1 MGFKNIFKDSNDI
14 NEQSVAAFVSLT
26 LVIIIT
32 ICDVVTGLLG
42 MELIVKEF
50 IFVSLLAFTAAA
62 LGIAGYKTLNN
73 KEENNKQDGETR
85 E

>member
-1 MGFKNIFKDSNDI
+1 MRFKDIFKDSNDL
-14 NEQSVAAFVSLT
+14 NEQSIAAFISLT

-32 ICDVVTGLLG
+32 ICDLIPGLLG
-42 MELIVKEF
+42 MELIIKEF

-73 KEENNKQDGETR
+73 KEDGEAR